1 MKWVARMDMQEQI
14 KFGDHE
20 AKGHEGDA
28 GPNPGQKGPFVGEEG
43 TRIRLMLS
51 DVDPSPRVTTYSPD
65 HSGSLKIFDGSAQEQ
80 YDHLRQNYT
89 LQPFHLIYWDP
100 PFFTG
105 KQQASDFGSFSD
117 SWPDLA
123 TYLHWIY
130 TYLLRWQPMLA
141 ENGFLVV
148 HCDWHAGHYIK
159 TLGDQ
164 IFGYEN
170 FRNEIIWHYT
180 GRRQPAR
187 IRVNAKHDTLLVWA
201 KSDSA
206 TFYPIFEPW
215 TRDEYIR
222 MKKQEVH
229 RDEDGREWI
238 WGHQGRGNSH
248 AYRIYLDEAVSRG
261 RAIDT
266 VWDIPIIN
274 TSAKERVGYPT
285 QKPLALLTRLVVL
298 CTQPGDWVWDP
309 MMGSGTTL
317 VAAAQSGRNGW
328 GGDRNPDA
336 IRIVKE
342 RVGGLPT

>member
-1 MKWVARMDMQEQI
+1 MQKQI
-14 KFGDHE
+14 KFRDDE
-20 AKGHEGDA
+20 AKSHQGDT
-28 GPNPGQKGPFVGEEG
+28 GSNPGQEG
-43 TRIRLMLS
+43 AFISEKSTRIGLS
-51 DVDPSPRVTTYSPD
+51 LADADPSPRVTRCSPD
-65 HSGSLKIFDGSAQEQ
+65 HHGSIKIFEGAAEEQ
-80 YDHLRQNYT
+80 YDHLIQNYT
-89 LQPFHLIYWDP
+89 PAPFQLIYWDP

-105 KQQASDFGSFSD
+105 KQQESDSGSFSD

-123 TYLHWIY
+123 TYLHWIESY
-130 TYLLRWQPMLA
+130 MRRWPSMLA
-141 ENGFLVV
+141 DDGFLVV

-159 TLGDQ
+159 ALGDEAL
-164 IFGYEN
+164 GYDN
-170 FRNEIIWHYT
+170 FRNEIVWHYT

-201 KSDSA
+201 KSDAA

-215 TRDEYIR
+215 TRDEYVR

-238 WGHQGRGNSH
+238 WGHQGRGQSH
-248 AYRIYLDEAVSRG
+248 AYRIYLDEAVARG

-285 QKPLALLTRLVVL
+285 QKPLTLLKRLVGL
-298 CTQPGDWVWDP
+298 CTKSGDWVWDP

-317 VAAAQSGRNGW
+317 MAASQMERNGF
-328 GGDRNPDA
+328 GGDQNPDA
-336 IRIVKE
+336 VRITKA
-342 RVGGLPT
+342 RIGGCP